1 MFRLPFLLPVILM
14 TEALAAPAIRYN
26 VRFPAP
32 QTHYAEI
39 TATIPTEG
47 KPAVELFM
55 AVWTPGS
62 YLVREYAR
70 NVEALAARDE
80 SGKALTVTKTRKNR
94 WRIET
99 GRVPLINV
107 TYRLYCREM
116 SVRTNWVDERFA
128 VLNGA
133 ATFVTLVDKAAREH
147 EVTLELPP
155 GWKTTMSGLPEG
167 AGPHRY

>member
-62 YLVREYAR
+62 YLFREYAR

-80 SGKALTVTKTRKNR
+80 SGKALPVTKTPKKR
-94 WRIET
+94 WRNQPRP
-99 GRVPLINV
+99 GAPINASH
-107 TYRLYCREM
+107 RPDCREM
-116 SVRTNWVDERFA
+116 
-128 VLNGA
+128 
-133 ATFVTLVDKAAREH
+133 
-147 EVTLELPP
+147 P
-155 GWKTTMSGLPEG
+155 
-167 AGPHRY
+167 